1 MSAARVY
8 DVPALVAGGPLDAER
23 RMVVRNPANIDEIVG
38 SVPRLTAADVD
49 NAVEA
54 AAKAQPGWAGRT
66 ARERAAVVLDAAT
79 RLAEIDDLAELVTRE
94 QGKVGW
100 EAGFEVG
107 FFEGAAA
114 ANAEFA
120 ARFDQGELLTED
132 GMGRLQRVW
141 DPIGVVAAITP
152 NNWPLA
158 LTSAKLVPALI
169 AGNAVVVKP
178 APTTPL
184 AVLRA
189 CHAIAGL
196 FPPGL
201 ISVVTGDPEEV
212 GGRLLEH
219 PKIGMVS
226 FTGGTVTGRA
236 VAARCASTLKNV
248 ALELGGNDAAVILD
262 DAVIDE
268 RLCGDLIAGAFTTTG
283 QVCFAVKRVYV
294 PRRLHDDLVEG
305 LAAAL
310 DQLIQGDGLDPASS
324 MGPLHTEA
332 GRMRVEA
339 LVADAEQR
347 GASALRRG
355 TVSGDPARGWFLQP
369 AIVIAAPDDAP
380 LVTDEQFGPALPVQT
395 YDHLDDAIDRANS
408 TAFGLASS
416 VWTADEDR
424 GAAVARRL
432 EAGTTFVNAHG
443 LFAVD
448 FNGPFGGVK
457 QSGIGRELGYEGL
470 TSFAESHT
478 ISTRHL

>member
-1 MSAARVY
+1 MARGY
-8 DVPALVAGGPLDAER
+8 DVPALVAGAPLDAER
-23 RMVVRNPANIDEIVG
+23 RTVVRNPAHVDEIVG
-38 SVPRLTAADVD
+38 SVPQLTTAEVD
-49 NAVEA
+49 NAVDA
-54 AAKAQPGWAGRT
+54 AAKAQPGWACLT
-66 ARERAAVVLDAAT
+66 AQERAAVVLEAAQ
-79 RLAEIDDLAELVTRE
+79 RLADIDDLAELVTRE

-100 EAGFEVG
+100 EASFEVG
-107 FFEGAAA
+107 FFEGSAA

-120 ARFDQGELLTED
+120 VRLDEGDLLTDD
-132 GMGRLQRVW
+132 GMGRLGRIW
-141 DPIGVVAAITP
+141 DPVGVVAAITP

-184 AVLRA
+184 AVLTA

-219 PKIGMVS
+219 PQIGMVS
-226 FTGGTVTGRA
+226 FTGGTATGRA

-305 LAAAL
+305 LADAL
-310 DQLIQGDGLDPASS
+310 DQLTQGDGLDPASS

-332 GRMRVEA
+332 GRRRVET
-339 LVADAEQR
+339 LVDDAEQR
-347 GASALRRG
+347 GAEVLRRG
-355 TVSGDPARGWFLQP
+355 RVTGDPARGWFLQP
-369 AIVIAAPDDAP
+369 AIVIGAPDDAR
-380 LVTDEQFGPALPVQT
+380 LVAEEQFGPALPVLA
-395 YDHLDDAIDRANS
+395 YDHLDEAIERANG
-408 TAFGLASS
+408 TEFGLASS
-416 VWTADEDR
+416 VWTADEER
-424 GAAVARRL
+424 GAGVARRL
-432 EAGTTFVNAHG
+432 QAGTTFINAHG

-457 QSGIGRELGYEGL
+457 QSGVGRELGYEGL
-470 TSFAESHT
+470 TGFTESHA